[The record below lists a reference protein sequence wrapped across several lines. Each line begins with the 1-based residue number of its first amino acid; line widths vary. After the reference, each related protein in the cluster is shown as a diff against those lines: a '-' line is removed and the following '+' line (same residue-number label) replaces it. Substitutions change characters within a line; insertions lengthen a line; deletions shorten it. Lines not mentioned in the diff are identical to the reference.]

1 MRYTFD
7 RSRLMILRKFSTLI
21 VMIAF
26 LGCQDDDNVRQNPF
40 LVDISFQ
47 VQLNTNLPQYSQ
59 LNFAQNAVLVPNAGL
74 RGVVVYHQGN
84 EQYRAWELSDPNHSP
99 SDCSRM
105 RLDGTQLT
113 CPCSDDENSYDII
126 LGLPLMG
133 EGEYGLKSYRVN
145 RSGDI
150 ITVSN

>member
-1 MRYTFD
+1 
-7 RSRLMILRKFSTLI
+7 MILRKFSLFI
-21 VMIAF
+21 LLCV
-26 LGCQDDDNVRQNPF
+26 LLSCQGDDDSRQNPF

-84 EQYRAWELSDPNHSP
+84 ELYRAWELSDPNHSP

-105 RLDGTQLT
+105 RLDGTILN
-113 CPCSDDENSYDII
+113 CPCTDDENSYDII
-126 LGLPLMG
+126 LGLPLTG
-133 EGEYGLKSYRVN
+133 DGEYGLKPYRVC
-145 RSGDI
+145 RSGNV